1 MSKIKLV
8 EGLTKKQTEA
18 IIEAFN
24 NKTSC
29 ANIAKAYKV
38 SYNKILTILKING
51 VVKTTVDDTYL
62 AKEFVVMSINNSGK
76 ERFCE
81 YYGVSKQE
89 LEFYLKRE
97 GVKKL
102 PDGKYK

>member
-1 MSKIKLV
+1 MGKLKLV
-8 EGLTKKQTEA
+8 EGLTKKRTEE
-18 IIEAFN
+18 IIEAFS

-29 ANIAKAYKV
+29 AILAKKYKV

-51 VVKTTVDDTYL
+51 IVKTTVDDTYL
-62 AKEFVVMSINNSGK
+62 AKEYIVMSINNSGK
-76 ERFCE
+76 DNFCE

-89 LEFYLKRE
+89 LDFYLKRE